1 MNVLNVM
8 FVIWAL
14 LLAAFT
20 AVMVYRGHL
29 NNHETDQLFLS
40 DNADEV
46 LVEEQND
53 VVRRATF
60 IQPFCNGL
68 GGAAALI
75 SVLIVGVYMA
85 KNIHNIRF

>member
-1 MNVLNVM
+1 MNVFHVI
-8 FVIWAL
+8 FIIWAL
-14 LLAAFT
+14 LLTAFT
-20 AVMVYRGHL
+20 ALMVYRGHL

-40 DNADEV
+40 DNANEI
-46 LVEEQND
+46 LVEEHND

-68 GGAAALI
+68 GSAAALV
-75 SVLIVGVYMA
+75 SVLLVGVYVA